1 MTSDGASPLPG
12 PDMTMKP
19 GATLSSFSAIPLS
32 PPGSDWPDQPTWEP
46 PPTQPSMSS
55 AFPPSSPLVLSTYPS
70 PMLVTGSGGP
80 GPSGVG
86 GGKVIVKVKTEG
98 GPAEPSQA
106 QNFILTQT
114 ALNWIASGTS
124 DGPPPQYVTA
134 TNVKPFPPPKAAPGI
149 SQESLPA
156 FPLQA
161 LPPPAAQ
168 LAPIVPPEKAWPGP
182 HGAVGEGGPE
192 AAPAKPSLGDLAYTS
207 KGVYE
212 NFRRWQ
218 RYKTLAQRH
227 ESQSP
232 DVEALSCFLIPVLRS
247 LARLKPTMTLE
258 EGLPRAVQEWERT
271 SNFDRMIFY
280 EMAEKFMEF
289 ESEEEIQI
297 QNTQLMNGSQGLPP
311 AAPVK
316 LSPPGPQPP
325 EVCQPPVY
333 IPKKAASKARAP
345 RRRQRKTQRPPA
357 TQAPKE
363 IPPEAVKEYADIM
376 EGLAVSLLAT
386 TEPDDKQ
393 EEEQPQEAW
402 LYPDLG
408 LLNYMDDLCSQ
419 EDFVSKVEAVIHPRF
434 LEDLLS
440 PEQQRDPLALIE
452 ELEQE
457 EGLSLAELVEKR
469 LLALEEDED
478 TEAPLTCSGAQSDSS
493 PSISDE
499 DEEGGGRLRL
509 LPGSR
514 VVGGSIC
521 LGKAASP
528 GKRVRDIHNGQ
539 EQALDG
545 MRWVHRDGVTQ
556 PLPRGWDLQLPLA
569 VPLPLGTETRGSGKV
584 PGHIPPH
591 QDDSLGRPRS
601 LELSLVA
608 GQPSEV
614 LPLCWQEAPQLEI
627 VPDLDV
633 GLTELAPLQGQSFE
647 EQGLGLQT
655 GQQMGGLGE
664 HPLEELSAAGQ
675 ETSSGAIW
683 GEDRGP
689 LIVQNY
695 ENCSPRAAGDR
706 DSLSPGFWLSS
717 DMVAVDLELPFQI
730 EEVTENFHT
739 GDCVAEP
746 QGGSGT
752 PGSKSNISLASGE
765 ATAPGDAGDSIVP
778 CRGSDVTVAVEERN
792 YYSLQGAPKAYS
804 PVSQEHG
811 EPSPGTTLAP
821 SELWAEDY
829 APLLDSRI
837 ASPVLGASKETFL
850 PACQDHLLILGTLD
864 ASFPEA
870 SHEDGSRGTSIFP
883 LLETTEYAST
893 PDIGDAQ
900 GLQLGVF
907 EDICPPDFDSHDPQR
922 KGREDAD
929 LSKFRDLAP
938 SAGDQESHAHK
949 ILKSMAFPQSHGSVS
964 SVWATRDGALVPR
977 ESYSP
982 VSGSAVRAAAK
993 EEDEEE
999 EEEEEDESLS
1009 SFAYL
1014 LASKLS
1020 LSTPGLPP
1028 GLASGLPPTGQGSQS
1043 VSHSLSAEASSLSQ
1057 ASNSAANPG
1066 MQASV
1071 GGSSPVG
1078 KRPHLEGELG
1088 VSEKPLALEVVRSTQ
1103 PRKRRCDSFA
1113 LGRRKKRRRSQ

>member
-1 MTSDGASPLPG
+1 MTSDGTSPLPG

-232 DVEALSCFLIPVLRS
+232 DVEALSCFL
-247 LARLKPTMTLE
+247 M
-258 EGLPRAVQEWERT
+258 
-271 SNFDRMIFY
+271 
-280 EMAEKFMEF
+280 FMEF

-999 EEEEEDESLS
+999 EEEEE
-1009 SFAYL
+1009 
-1014 LASKLS
+1014 
-1020 LSTPGLPP
+1020 
-1028 GLASGLPPTGQGSQS
+1028 
-1043 VSHSLSAEASSLSQ
+1043 ASSLSQ